1 MKFFIKIGVI
11 PKLINIEITPV
22 VFSSNLITLRFLIV
36 CSISFIILM
45 MGQRYYKISKTEQKK
60 IEKL

>member
-1 MKFFIKIGVI
+1 MKIGVI
-11 PKLINIEITPV
+11 PKLISIEITPI

-36 CSISFIILM
+36 CSISFIVLM
-45 MGQRYYKISKTEQKK
+45 MRQKYYKISKTEQKK